1 MMAKAFE
8 VQDLRDLKAEIMQLR
23 NRKSTL
29 LDQLRKLERERN
41 QNRAARDELNQV
53 ASENFGQVKE
63 LKTLRDKNN
72 RAIQELKAVRRSVLE
87 EMRSLIGNVKLI
99 QEEIQSMEISER
111 DIRHSHSIRKR
122 IDNLDW
128 RIQTT
133 PGMGIAEE
141 RQLTEEVNKL
151 MDQLGDIS
159 VSTEKLKA
167 RKELNREIN
176 NLRGFL
182 DHSWRD
188 FQELVEKSQ
197 KTHQQLTELY
207 DSGKRAKDEADR
219 QHKEFLDRT
228 EELRELREEFRN
240 INKIL
245 REKSSIFKEQRRI
258 QREQVQLERDRAT
271 AEMLEEQSEKIKERL
286 SQKKKKTLSI
296 EEMRIMMT
304 QTPDFLDLSLSDDEE
319 E

>member
-23 NRKSTL
+23 SRKSQL

-53 ASENFGQVKE
+53 ASENFSQVKE

-87 EMRSLIGNVKLI
+87 EMRSLIGNVKVI
-99 QEEIQSMEISER
+99 QEEIQSMEISEK

-197 KTHQQLTELY
+197 KAHQQLTELY

-219 QHKEFLDRT
+219 RHKEFLDRT

-304 QTPDFLDLSLSDDEE
+304 QTPDFLDLSLSDEE
-319 E
+319 EE